1 MKSGPKPTPTA
12 LRELRGN
19 PGRRPLPVNEPE
31 PSGLEEVDPPA
42 HLSTEAKRE
51 WRRLAPELIRL
62 RLLTVADFAAF
73 TGYCSAWSDF
83 IEADRVL
90 RRDGIVTKGKEGQ
103 PVRSP
108 WFLVKARAIDQLIK
122 FGDRF
127 GFTPS
132 ARASLASD
140 GRAVPSP
147 ARPGVQISSLAAYLR
162 EKPDRLP
169 DDVDL
174 DDA

>member
-90 RRDGIVTKGKEGQ
+90 ASRRHRDKGQGGAASPL
-103 PVRSP
+103 PVVLGESP
-108 WFLVKARAIDQLIK
+108 R
-122 FGDRF
+122 DR
-127 GFTPS
+127 PAHQVRRPLRLHAVS
-132 ARASLASD
+132 ARKL
-140 GRAVPSP
+140 GQRWPRRAFPG
-147 ARPGVQISSLAAYLR
+147 ATWRP
-162 EKPDRLP
+162 D
-169 DDVDL
+169 
-174 DDA
+174 